1 MLIRSSNAANFGRIL
16 FYWAAFMVV
25 ITFLSGLVYIT
36 AQQVLRHS
44 ANDPQIQLAEDS
56 AASLAQGKNPQ
67 AVLPSN
73 QINMENSL
81 APYVIIFDEKGQ
93 PVASSAQLDGAIPVV
108 PGGVFEYVRQA
119 GEDRFTWQ
127 PKTGVRSAAIVT
139 HFGGANPGFVLAG
152 RSLREVEERE
162 NQLLKL
168 VEVAWVGFLVFSA
181 VSAGLI
187 YLTTPRLSQTEQG
200 S

>member
-1 MLIRSSNAANFGRIL
+1 MLIRSSNAANFGKIL

-36 AQQVLRHS
+36 AQQILRHS

-56 AASLAQGKNPQ
+56 AASLSQGQNPQ
-67 AVLPSN
+67 AVLPAN

-93 PVASSAQLDGAIPVV
+93 PVASSAQLDGTTPVV
-108 PGGVFEYVRQA
+108 PGGVFEYTRQT

-127 PKTGVRSAAIVT
+127 PKTGVRSAAVMA
-139 HFGGANPGFVLAG
+139 HFGGASPGFVLAG
-152 RSLREVEERE
+152 RSLREVEVRE
-162 NQLLKL
+162 DQLLKL
-168 VEVAWVGFLVFSA
+168 VGVAWLGFLVFSA
-181 VSAGLI
+181 VSAGVI
-187 YLTTPRLSQTEQG
+187 YLAGPRLSQN
-200 S
+200 

>member
-36 AQQVLRHS
+36 AQQLLRHS

-56 AASLAQGKNPQ
+56 AASLSQGQNPQ
-67 AVLPSN
+67 AVLPAN
-73 QINMENSL
+73 QINIENSL

-93 PVASSAQLDGAIPVV
+93 PVASSAQLDGATPVV
-108 PGGVFEYVRQA
+108 PGGVFEYTRQT

-127 PKTGVRSAAIVT
+127 PKTGVRSAAVMT
-139 HFGGANPGFVLAG
+139 HFGGASPGFVLAG
-152 RSLREVEERE
+152 RSLREVEVRE
-162 NQLLKL
+162 DQLLKL
-168 VEVAWVGFLVFSA
+168 VGAAWLGFLIFAS

-187 YLTTPRLSQTEQG
+187 YVGARRVARN
-200 S
+200 

>member
-1 MLIRSSNAANFGRIL
+1 MLNRSSNAANLGRIL

-36 AQQVLRHS
+36 AQQLLRHS

-56 AASLAQGKNPQ
+56 AASLTQGQKPQ
-67 AVLPSN
+67 AVLPAN

-93 PVASSAQLDGAIPVV
+93 PVASSAQLDGATPVV
-108 PGGVFEYVRQA
+108 PGGVFDYTRQT

-127 PKTGVRSAAIVT
+127 PKAGVRSAAVMT
-139 HFGGANPGFVLAG
+139 HFGGASPGFVLAG
-152 RSLREVEERE
+152 RSLREVEVRE
-162 NQLLKL
+162 DQLLKL
-168 VEVAWVGFLVFSA
+168 VGAAWLGFLVFSA

-187 YLTTPRLSQTEQG
+187 YLGARRIARN
-200 S
+200 